1 MSNEQPRPLA
11 VVTGASS
18 GIGLELAK
26 ELARNGHDLVITA
39 EDQAGLAEAD
49 RALHE
54 LAEGA
59 RVEAITVDL
68 ADRQGVETLHAR
80 IRNLGRPVEVL
91 AANAGVGVGGEFA
104 GGTSLRAEIKLI
116 HLNVTSQVHLIKL
129 IVGDMV
135 ARGSGKILITSS
147 IASLMPGPF
156 EAVYAASKAFLRS
169 FGEAIRNELK
179 DRGVGVTV
187 LMPGPTET
195 EFFHR
200 AGMDDTP
207 VGQSSKDDP
216 AMVAEKGFE
225 ALMAGKDKVVT
236 GTMNKLQTA
245 ATNVLPDA
253 ALAALHRRQS
263 EPQR

>member
-1 MSNEQPRPLA
+1 MSNGQPRPLA

-39 EDQAGLAEAD
+39 EDQGGLAEAD
-49 RALHE
+49 RAVRE
-54 LAEGA
+54 AAPGT
-59 RVEAITVDL
+59 RVEAVAVDL

-80 IRNLGRPVEVL
+80 LQNLGRPVDVL

-104 GGTSLRAEIKLI
+104 RETDLEAELKLI
-116 HLNVTSQVHLIKL
+116 QLNVTSQVHLIKL
-129 IVGDMV
+129 VVRDMV
-135 ARGSGKILITSS
+135 ERGAGRILITSS

-169 FGEAIRNELK
+169 FGQAIRNELK
-179 DRGVGVTV
+179 DQGVGVTV

-200 AGMDDTP
+200 AGMDDTK
-207 VGQSSKDDP
+207 VGQGSKDDP
-216 AMVAEKGFE
+216 ADVARAAFK
-225 ALMAGKDKVVT
+225 ALMADKDHVVT
-236 GTMNKLQTA
+236 GAKNKLQAA
-245 ATNVLPDA
+245 ATTVLPDTA
-253 ALAALHRRQS
+253 RAALHRQQT
-263 EPQR
+263 EPRR

>member
-1 MSNEQPRPLA
+1 MQSSSPRPLA
-11 VVTGASS
+11 LVTGASS

-91 AANAGVGVGGEFA
+91 AANAGVGGEFA
-104 GGTSLRAEIKLI
+104 RETDLEAELRLI
-116 HLNVTSQVHLIKL
+116 QLNVTSQVHLVKL
-129 IVGDMV
+129 VVRDMV
-135 ARGSGKILITSS
+135 ERGSGRILITSS

-200 AGMDDTP
+200 AGMDDTK
-207 VGQSSKDDP
+207 VGQGSKDDP
-216 AMVAEKGFE
+216 ADVAKAAYK
-225 ALMAGKDKVVT
+225 ALIADQDHVVT
-236 GTMNKLQTA
+236 GAKNKVQAA
-245 ATNVLPDA
+245 ATAVLPDTA
-253 ALAALHRRQS
+253 RAALHRKQA
-263 EPQR
+263 EPRH

>member
-91 AANAGVGVGGEFA
+91 AANAGIGVGGEFA
-104 GGTSLRAEIKLI
+104 RETDLEAELKLI
-116 HLNVTSQVHLIKL
+116 QLNVTSQVHLIKL
-129 IVGDMV
+129 VARDMV
-135 ARGSGKILITSS
+135 ERGSGRILITSS

-169 FGEAIRNELK
+169 FGQAIRNELK
-179 DRGVGVTV
+179 DQGVGVTV

-200 AGMDDTP
+200 AGMDDTK
-207 VGQSSKDDP
+207 VGQGKKDDP
-216 AMVAEKGFE
+216 ADVARAAFK
-225 ALMAGKDKVVT
+225 ALMADKDHVVT
-236 GTMNKLQTA
+236 GAKNKLQAA
-245 ATNVLPDA
+245 ATTVLPDTA
-253 ALAALHRRQS
+253 RAALHRRQS

>member
-1 MSNEQPRPLA
+1 MATTTGQRRPLA
-11 VVTGASS
+11 LVTGASS
-18 GIGLELAK
+18 GIGLELARQF
-26 ELARNGHDLVITA
+26 AQNGYDLVITA
-39 EDQAGLAEAD
+39 EDRGGLAEAA
-49 RALHE
+49 RAL
-54 LAEGA
+54 ANGS
-59 RVEAITVDL
+59 RVETVVADL
-68 ADRQGVETLHAR
+68 SSARGVDTLYER
-80 IRNLGRPVEVL
+80 VRGLGRPVDVL

-200 AGMDDTP
+200 AGMDDTK
-207 VGQSSKDDP
+207 VGQGSKDDP
-216 AMVAEKGFE
+216 ADVAKAAYK
-225 ALMAGKDKVVT
+225 ALMADQDHVVT
-236 GTMNKLQTA
+236 GAKNKVQAA
-245 ATNVLPDA
+245 ATAVLPDTA
-253 ALAALHRRQS
+253 RAALHRKQA
-263 EPQR
+263 EPQH

>member
-54 LAEGA
+54 LAQGA

-104 GGTSLRAEIKLI
+104 RETDLEAELKLI
-116 HLNVTSQVHLIKL
+116 QLNVTSQVHLIKL
-129 IVGDMV
+129 VARDMV
-135 ARGSGKILITSS
+135 ERGSGRILITSS

-169 FGEAIRNELK
+169 FGQAIRNELK
-179 DRGVGVTV
+179 DQGVGVTV

-200 AGMDDTP
+200 AGMDDTK
-207 VGQSSKDDP
+207 VGQGKKDDP
-216 AMVAEKGFE
+216 ADVARAAFK
-225 ALMAGKDKVVT
+225 ALMADKDHVVT
-236 GTMNKLQTA
+236 GAKNKLQAA
-245 ATNVLPDA
+245 ATTVLPDTA
-253 ALAALHRRQS
+253 RAALHRQQS

>member
-1 MSNEQPRPLA
+1 MATTTVQRRPLA
-11 VVTGASS
+11 LVTGAST
-18 GIGLELAK
+18 GIGLELARQF
-26 ELARNGHDLVITA
+26 AQNGYDLVITA
-39 EDQAGLAEAD
+39 EDGAGLADAA
-49 RALHE
+49 RS
-54 LAEGA
+54 LANGS
-59 RVEAITVDL
+59 RVETVVADL
-68 ADRQGVETLHAR
+68 SSARGVDTLYER
-80 IRNLGRPVEVL
+80 VRGLGRPVDVL

-135 ARGSGKILITSS
+135 ARGEGKILITSS

-200 AGMDDTP
+200 AGMDDTK
-207 VGQSSKDDP
+207 VGQGSKDDP
-216 AMVAEKGFE
+216 ADVAKAAYK
-225 ALMAGKDKVVT
+225 ALMADQDHVVT
-236 GTMNKLQTA
+236 GAKNKVQAA
-245 ATNVLPDA
+245 ATAVLPDTA
-253 ALAALHRRQS
+253 RAALHRKQA
-263 EPQR
+263 EPRH